1 MVKLVNILI
10 IFDTLFLLE
19 DHPIASILCI
29 IGLLLVNKGG
39 FKNVY

>member
-1 MVKLVNILI
+1 MKKAINFMI
-10 IFDTLFLLE
+10 IFNTLFLLE
-19 DHPIASILCI
+19 DHPIASLLCI